1 MATATL
7 KVTGM
12 SCDHCVRAVTSALK
26 NSAGVREAQVDLKG
40 GKAVVEYD
48 ESAVTPRELA
58 NAVMDEGYSAE
69 ELPSSG

>member
-12 SCDHCVRAVTSALK
+12 SCEHCVRAVTTALEQT
-26 NSAGVREAQVDLKG
+26 NGVRHALVDLKAG
-40 GKAVVEYD
+40 RAVVDYD
-48 ESAVTPRELA
+48 EDMTTPRALA

-69 ELPSSG
+69 ELV

>member
-12 SCDHCVRAVTSALK
+12 TCEHCVKAVTNALQET
-26 NSAGVREAQVDLKG
+26 SGVRNAQVDLKA

-48 ESAVTPRELA
+48 ETQTGARELA

-69 ELPSSG
+69 EVV

>member
-12 SCDHCVRAVTSALK
+12 SCEHCVRAVTNALK
-26 NSAGVREAQVDLKG
+26 ESDGVRDARVDLKA
-40 GKAVVEYD
+40 GKAVVDYD
-48 ESAVTPRELA
+48 ETMTTPRTLA

-69 ELPSSG
+69 EMV

>member
-12 SCDHCVRAVTSALK
+12 SCEHCVRAVTNALQQTP
-26 NSAGVREAQVDLKG
+26 GVQQAKVDLKA
-40 GKAVVEYD
+40 GKAVIDYD
-48 ESAVTPRELA
+48 ETSTTPRALA

-69 ELPSSG
+69 EMV

>member
-12 SCDHCVRAVTSALK
+12 TCDHCVRAVTNALK
-26 NSAGVREAQVDLKG
+26 GSAGVREAQVDLKAG
-40 GKAVVEYD
+40 RAVVDFD
-48 ESAVTPRELA
+48 EKTTTPGALA

-69 ELPSSG
+69 ELV

>member
-12 SCDHCVRAVTSALK
+12 SCEHCVRAVTSALQDTD
-26 NSAGVREAQVDLKG
+26 GVRRAEVDLKAG
-40 GKAVVEYD
+40 RAVVDYD
-48 ESAVTPRELA
+48 ESKTSPRALA

-69 ELPSSG
+69 ETS

>member
-26 NSAGVREAQVDLKG
+26 DTDGVRSAEVDLKAG
-40 GKAVVEYD
+40 RAVVDYD
-48 ESAVTPRELA
+48 EDKTSPRALA
-58 NAVMDEGYSAE
+58 NAVMDEGYTAE
-69 ELPSSG
+69 ETV